1 MTKTQHKS
9 TANSSV
15 ERDLWPVSKGH
26 VIVRFF
32 SKAFGSHNFPCW
44 SLLLGTNVPNDIH
57 YDNITNLSYLICIIV
72 ISVTV
77 IFLENK

>member
-1 MTKTQHKS
+1 MTKTQHER

-57 YDNITNLSYLICIIV
+57 YDNNNKSQLFNMHNCYICY
-72 ISVTV
+72 SD
-77 IFLENK
+77 FSRK